1 MRHKARNFYFPR
13 KKCISGAFFRSFP
26 QEKHF
31 AFFLP
36 RHLKGEKKREF
47 RGLTVFSWAQRKK
60 KNLAGKIAF
69 LSPTNSHGLIS
80 DLHARDKFFFS
91 PKKCIKKRASVKKV
105 EKKESFL
112 GGQKGKAGNA
122 RGNKFD
128 ENVFEQLGI

>member
-1 MRHKARNFYFPR
+1 MYFRCVFPIVPPR
-13 KKCISGAFFRSFP
+13 KTFRFFSSPTP
-26 QEKHF
+26 QG
-31 AFFLP
+31 
-36 RHLKGEKKREF
+36 RKKREF